1 MILSLQGCMAVGKTT
16 AAHFIQENL
25 PGVQVFFEDNT
36 AVLAEIRRRGLNRDR
51 YEDYL
56 EIQRLFLQNEL
67 ARGRAAQQHPVS
79 VMDFG
84 AEEIVFYT
92 LCYPRSKGLD
102 WDTEA
107 IRQALAPELAAVQ
120 AYWPEHILFLDAP
133 DAVLRARKEGD
144 AARSRGFFSHYCTHL
159 LPLKREWFRNRENVT
174 VLQTE
179 GLTAVQAGE
188 QAARW
193 CAGRAGIARE

>member
-1 MILSLQGCMAVGKTT
+1 MAHSAQKIKNRRTLSCNLYTT
-16 AAHFIQENL
+16 L
-25 PGVQVFFEDNT
+25 PRFCAGWSART
-36 AVLAEIRRRGLNRDR
+36 AKPSGSSANSRNRS
-51 YEDYL
+51 ETS
-56 EIQRLFLQNEL
+56 
-67 ARGRAAQQHPVS
+67 GRTVP
-79 VMDFG
+79 FCN
-84 AEEIVFYT
+84 F
-92 LCYPRSKGLD
+92 
-102 WDTEA
+102 
-107 IRQALAPELAAVQ
+107 
-120 AYWPEHILFLDAP
+120 
-133 DAVLRARKEGD
+133 RARKNAPEGQGD